1 MERVHHIALTA
12 ILSLAAIGLSATAM
26 GQRVTKCE
34 PTGASTIT
42 ITLDNGQTRNY
53 DFYSDHIVRIY
64 QDPQGRSIHDPV
76 AEPEAEILVAR
87 PRSPYSF
94 PIHIGRDGSDN
105 PVLYTQAMAL
115 TIDRETGLMKV
126 SDRLGGAT
134 IMEEKKAP
142 LFKDSS
148 TTIYLSMG
156 DDEYFYGGGVQNGR
170 FSHRGQSIAI
180 ENTNNWVDGGVA
192 SPTPFYWSTRGY
204 GLMAYTFRPGR
215 YDFGEETEDLVT
227 LEHSQDYLDYFLMVN
242 STPDRLISDY
252 YSLTGR
258 PALIPKFGY
267 LEGHLNAYNRDYWK
281 ETTEEGKG
289 ILMEDGKRYI
299 ESQKDNGGIKETLNG
314 EKGSYQFSAR
324 AVLDRYA
331 KHDLPLGWILP
342 NDGYGAGYGQE
353 DTLDGNIENLR
364 KFGDFAKDH
373 GVEIGLWTQSDLHP
387 VEGVE
392 ALLQRD
398 LTKEVGVAGVR
409 VLKTDVAWVGA
420 GYSFGLNGI
429 ADAAEIMTR
438 EGKGARPFIIT
449 LDGWAGTQRYAS
461 VWSGDQTGG
470 DWEYI
475 RFHIPTY
482 IGSGLSGMPFICSD
496 MDGIF
501 GGNNIPV
508 NVRDYQWKTFTP
520 IQLNMD
526 GWGANPKYPM
536 ALGEPATS
544 INRSYLKLKS
554 ILLPY
559 IYSCAAE
566 TLEGTPL
573 MRPIFYDEANA
584 YTLGSST
591 RYQFLLGPSILVAPI
606 YKETEADKEG
616 NDIRHG
622 IYLPLG
628 TWYDL
633 FTGEPYE
640 GGRIINSF
648 DAPLWKLPVFVKAG
662 AIIPYTKTFN
672 HITELPRDFRGY
684 SIYGGADGTFT
695 EYDDDGRTVE
705 YMSGASV
712 RTPLRLTVSGDRLTL
727 EIARTEGDF
736 RGFEPRKRTEIRLN
750 VSEKPTSLQLTIGGT
765 ETPLREVGS
774 IEEYERAMDNVY
786 LYLATPELNLFSTP
800 GTEAAK
806 KSIKGNPVLLVKTRK
821 LDTTSSAIR
830 LEVSGYSLSVPSHLY
845 RSHGSLTVP
854 IVEPA
859 STEAEAYSLT
869 LHWQPDPKADFYEIE
884 HHSMLYSTILG
895 DHFTID
901 ELVPETEY
909 TLRLRSVNSDGAS
922 DWTTITAK
930 TAKDPYEF
938 AIKDIAATT
947 SVPNQSGQGVSKLV
961 DGDQSTT
968 WHTKWSESATPFD
981 LTLDLR
987 GVAKLDSMEYIPR
1000 PDAGN
1005 GTLLEGTISYSTD
1018 RKIWSEPIP
1027 FRWER
1032 TPETKSLSFDG
1043 NPEARYV
1050 RLHVEKG
1057 IGNYGSGQEMYIY
1070 RVPGSDFLLQG
1081 DINRDQ
1087 RIDENDF
1094 TSYMNYVGLR
1104 SKDADFGYVSIG
1116 DINKNGLIDA
1126 YDIST
1131 VGTVLD
1137 GGVYPSNKVVKGRL
1151 TITADKSSFET
1162 GEEIHILVSGEGLEQ
1177 VNALSLGF
1185 PYDTSLLQYVGLKK
1199 LGMKDLVNLTYDRL
1213 HSDGTK
1219 ELLPTFVNRGNN
1231 FLLEDGNLLEI
1242 TFRARKAGS
1251 WTPKVVDALLVDRNL
1266 NSIDPL
1272 SEK

>member
-1 MERVHHIALTA
+1 MGRVHHTILTTL
-12 ILSLAAIGLSATAM
+12 LSLAAIGLSTTAM
-26 GQRVTKCE
+26 AQRVTKCE
-34 PTGASTIT
+34 PTAASTIT
-42 ITLDNGQTRNY
+42 VTLDNGQVRHY
-53 DFYSDHIVRIY
+53 DFYSDHIVRVY
-64 QDPQGRSIHDPV
+64 QDPQGRPIHDPV
-76 AEPEAEILVAR
+76 AEPEEEILVSR

-94 PIHIGRDGSDN
+94 PIHIGRDASDN
-105 PVLYTQAMAL
+105 PVLYTESIAL
-115 TIDRETGLMKV
+115 TIDRETGLMSV
-126 SDRLGGAT
+126 SDRLGGAP
-134 IMEEKKAP
+134 IVEEKKAP
-142 LFKDSS
+142 LFKSS
-148 TTIYLSMG
+148 ATITYLSMG
-156 DDEYFYGGGVQNGR
+156 EDEYFYGGGVQNGR

-192 SPTPFYWSTRGY
+192 SPTPFYWSTGGY
-204 GLMAYTFRPGR
+204 GIMAYTFRPGR
-215 YDFGEETEDLVT
+215 YDFGAETEDQVT

-242 STPDRLISDY
+242 SSGDKLISDY
-252 YSLTGR
+252 YALTGR

-267 LEGHLNAYNRDYWK
+267 LEGHLNAYNRDFWK

-289 ILMEDGKRYI
+289 ILMEDGKRYV

-314 EKGSYQFSAR
+314 EGGSYHFSAR
-324 AVLDRYA
+324 AVLDRY
-331 KHDLPLGWILP
+331 KRHDMPLGWVLP

-364 KFGDFAKDH
+364 KFGDFAKDR

-387 VEGVE
+387 VEGIE
-392 ALLQRD
+392 PLLQRD

-429 ADAAEIMTR
+429 ADAAEIMIR

-482 IGSGLSGMPFICSD
+482 IGSGLSGMSFICSD

-508 NVRDYQWKTFTP
+508 NVRDYQWKAFTP

-554 ILLPY
+554 ALLPY
-559 IYSCAAE
+559 FYSLGAE
-566 TLEGTPL
+566 TLEGTPM
-573 MRPIFYDEANA
+573 MRPTFYDEVSP
-584 YTLGSST
+584 YTLSSAT

-606 YKETEADKEG
+606 YKDTESDEQG

-662 AIIPYTKTFN
+662 AIIPYTKPVN
-672 HITELPRDFRGY
+672 RITELPADFRGY
-684 SIYGGADGTFT
+684 AIYGGADGTFT
-695 EYDDDGRTVE
+695 EYDDDGRTVA
-705 YMSGASV
+705 YLSGAST
-712 RTPLRLTVSGDRLTL
+712 RTPLSLRVSGDQLTF
-727 EIARTEGDF
+727 EIASTEGQF

-750 VSEKPTSLQLTIGGT
+750 VSERPTSLQMTIGGA
-765 ETPLREVGS
+765 PVGLREAS
-774 IEEYERAMDNVY
+774 SLEEYESAMGNVFVY
-786 LYLATPELNLFSTP
+786 LPSPELNLYSTP
-800 GTEAAK
+800 GTEASQ
-806 KSIKGNPVLLVKTRK
+806 KSIKGNPIVLIKTRK
-821 LDTTSSAIR
+821 IDTTASDVR
-830 LEVSGYSLSVPSHLY
+830 LQVSGYSLAAPSHLY
-845 RSHGSLTVP
+845 SNHGRLGALTLDR
-854 IVEPA
+854 EK
-859 STEAEAYSLT
+859 TESKAYSLT
-869 LHWQPDPKADFYEIE
+869 LYWEPDPKADFYEIE
-884 HHSMLYSTILG
+884 HGSMLYSTITG

-901 ELVPETEY
+901 ELHPETEY
-909 TLRLRSVNSDGAS
+909 TLRIRSVNSDGAS
-922 DWTTITAK
+922 GWTTISAK

-968 WHTKWSESATPFD
+968 WHTKWSEAATPFD

-987 GVAKLDSMEYIPR
+987 SVAKLDSMEYIPR

-1018 RKIWSEPIP
+1018 RRVWSEPVP

-1032 TPETKSLSFDG
+1032 TPETKALSFAG

-1070 RVPGSDFLLQG
+1070 RVPGSDFMLQG

-1104 SKDADFGYVSIG
+1104 RKDADFGYVSIG
-1116 DINKNGLIDA
+1116 DINQNGLIDA

-1137 GGVYPSNKVVKGRL
+1137 GGVYPSSKVVKGRL
-1151 TITADKSSFET
+1151 VVTADRTSFEA
-1162 GEEIHILVSGEGLEQ
+1162 GEEIHILVTGEGLEQ
-1177 VNALSLGF
+1177 ANALSFGL

-1231 FLLEDGNLLEI
+1231 FLLEDGELFEI

-1251 WTPKVVDALLVDRNL
+1251 WTPEVVDALLVDRNL

-1272 SEK
+1272 AEK